1 MNVLP
6 LVKLI
11 LLLDR
16 TRAWQKLLSNL
27 WLLQLHL
34 LRRVHDLL
42 RTIRLLLY
50 ILHGLDELLLSLLL
64 GLDHIYQLLA
74 SILVHGYLLSRWQT
88 QNLLNLLS
96 LVNGHLC
103 NFTISRV

>member
-6 LVKLI
+6 LVKLV
-11 LLLDR
+11 LLLNR

-27 WLLQLHL
+27 WLQLHL

-50 ILHGLDELLLSLLL
+50 ILYGLDELLLSLLL

-74 SILVHGYLLSRWQT
+74 SILVHGYLLPGWQT

-96 LVNGHLC
+96 LVNVHLC